1 MKKIL
6 AVARAEFFIA
16 ATSKAFI
23 IGIFMMPVFVCGGV
37 VVQYFAKDQI
47 DLTPRKIAIADYTGR
62 MYESLA
68 QQVKQRNEQEIF
80 SSDSNTETKDSDRSD
95 SNASESPPKQ
105 TAAKFLLEEVETE
118 KSSVDELTVALSE
131 RVESGDLFA
140 FALIERNV
148 YDAGSRDI
156 IRYHSQTPAYSALPN
171 WLGGAVNRDVKLY
184 RTTEMGLSPAAIQAI
199 QQPTPLSSYGL
210 VFLNEDGTVDEA
222 EEENRMLAKFV
233 PFAGLMLMFMMIMS
247 VAPSMLNNVLEEKMQ
262 KISEFL
268 VSSVTP
274 FQLMMGKLTGAVGIG
289 MTLSTIYLTAVFGLT
304 HYFEIADQIQPS
316 LYAWFIFF
324 LFIALV
330 IFGSIFSAIGAACS
344 EIRDAQ
350 SLMTPVM
357 VLVIL
362 PMMCLGPILDSPSST
377 FSTIVSLF
385 PPATPM
391 LMFARIAMQPGP
403 DAWEIIIAVIL
414 TVAFATAS
422 LWAAG
427 KVFRIGILSQGQAPS
442 FTKLIGWIVAK

>member
-16 ATSKAFI
+16 ATSKAFV
-23 IGIFMMPVFVCGGV
+23 IGIFMMPVFVSGGM
-37 VVQYFAKDQI
+37 VVQYLAKDQI

-62 MYESLA
+62 MFESLE
-68 QQVKQRNEQEIF
+68 QQVNHRNEVEIF
-80 SSDSNTETKDSDRSD
+80 SGNTTTAANGTDALSSG
-95 SNASESPPKQ
+95 ASKPAPRQ
-105 TAAKFLLEEVETE
+105 TAAKFLLEQVETA
-118 KSSVDELTVALSE
+118 SLSTDELSIALSK

-140 FALIERNV
+140 FALIESDV
-148 YDAGSRDI
+148 YDASSLDI
-156 IRYHSQTPAYSALPN
+156 IRYHTQTPGYSALPD
-171 WLGGAVNRDVKLY
+171 WLQSAVNREVKLH
-184 RTTEMGLSPAAIQAI
+184 RTTELGLSPAAVQAI
-199 QQPTPLSSYGL
+199 QQPTLLSTFGL
-210 VFLNEDGTVDEA
+210 VFLNEDGTVDAA
-222 EEENRMLAKFV
+222 EEENKILARIL

-247 VAPSMLNNVLEEKMQ
+247 VAPAMLNNVLEEKMQ

-289 MTLSTIYLTAVFGLT
+289 MTLSTLYLSAVFGLT
-304 HYFEIADQIQPS
+304 HYFEIADQIPIS

-362 PMMCLGPILDSPSST
+362 PVMCLAPILDSPSST
-377 FSTIVSLF
+377 FSKAVSLF

-403 DAWEIIIAVIL
+403 EAWEISIAVVL
-414 TVAFATAS
+414 TVAFAAAS

-442 FTKLIGWIVAK
+442 FTKLIGWILAK

>member
-1 MKKIL
+1 
-6 AVARAEFFIA
+6 
-16 ATSKAFI
+16 
-23 IGIFMMPVFVCGGV
+23 
-37 VVQYFAKDQI
+37 
-47 DLTPRKIAIADYTGR
+47 ADYTGR
-62 MYESLA
+62 MFESLEK
-68 QQVKQRNEQEIF
+68 QVNQRNEVEIF
-80 SSDSNTETKDSDRSD
+80 SGNTTSAANGTDALSSGAPKP
-95 SNASESPPKQ
+95 APKQ
-105 TAAKFLLEEVETE
+105 TAAKFLLEQVETA
-118 KSSVDELTVALSE
+118 SLSTDELNVALSK

-140 FALIERNV
+140 FALIESDV
-148 YDAGSRDI
+148 YDASSRDI
-156 IRYHSQTPAYSALPN
+156 IRYHTQTPGYSALPD
-171 WLGGAVNRDVKLY
+171 WLQSAVNREVKLH
-184 RTTEMGLSPAAIQAI
+184 RTTELGLSPAAVQAI
-199 QQPTPLSSYGL
+199 QQPTLLSTFGL
-210 VFLNEDGTVDEA
+210 VFLNEDGTVDAA
-222 EEENRMLAKFV
+222 EEENKILARIL

-247 VAPSMLNNVLEEKMQ
+247 VAPAMLNNVLEEKMQ

-289 MTLSTIYLTAVFGLT
+289 MTLSTLYLSAVFGLT
-304 HYFEIADQIQPS
+304 HYFEIADQIPIS

-362 PMMCLGPILDSPSST
+362 PVMCLAPILDSPSST
-377 FSTIVSLF
+377 FSKAVSLF

-403 DAWEIIIAVIL
+403 EAWEISIAVVL
-414 TVAFATAS
+414 TVAFAAAS

-442 FTKLIGWIVAK
+442 FTKLIGWILAK

>member
-16 ATSKAFI
+16 ATSKAFV
-23 IGIFMMPVFVCGGV
+23 IGIFMMPVFVSGGM
-37 VVQYFAKDQI
+37 VVQYLAKDQI

-62 MYESLA
+62 MFESLE
-68 QQVKQRNEQEIF
+68 QQVNHRNEVEIF
-80 SSDSNTETKDSDRSD
+80 SGNTTSAASGT
-95 SNASESPPKQ
+95 NALSSGASKPAPRQ
-105 TAAKFLLEEVETE
+105 TAAKFLLEQVETA
-118 KSSVDELTVALSE
+118 SLSTDELNIALSK

-140 FALIERNV
+140 FALIESDV
-148 YDAGSRDI
+148 YDASSRDI
-156 IRYHSQTPAYSALPN
+156 IRYHTQTPGYSALPD
-171 WLGGAVNRDVKLY
+171 WLQSAVNREVKLH
-184 RTTEMGLSPAAIQAI
+184 RTTELGLSPAAVQAI
-199 QQPTPLSSYGL
+199 QQPTLLSTFGL
-210 VFLNEDGTVDEA
+210 VFLNEDGTVDAA
-222 EEENRMLAKFV
+222 EEENKILARIL

-247 VAPSMLNNVLEEKMQ
+247 VAPAMLNNVLEEKMQ

-289 MTLSTIYLTAVFGLT
+289 MTLSTLYLSAVFGLT
-304 HYFEIADQIQPS
+304 HYFEIADQIPIS

-362 PMMCLGPILDSPSST
+362 PVMCLAPILDSPSST
-377 FSTIVSLF
+377 FSKAVSLF

-403 DAWEIIIAVIL
+403 EAWEISIAVVL
-414 TVAFATAS
+414 TVAFAAAS

-442 FTKLIGWIVAK
+442 FTKLIGWILAK

>member
-16 ATSKAFI
+16 ATSKAFV
-23 IGIFMMPVFVCGGV
+23 IGIFMMPVFVSGGM
-37 VVQYFAKDQI
+37 VVQYLAKDQI

-62 MYESLA
+62 MFESLE
-68 QQVKQRNEQEIF
+68 QQVNHRNEVEIF
-80 SSDSNTETKDSDRSD
+80 SGNTTSAASGT
-95 SNASESPPKQ
+95 NALSSGASKPAPRQ
-105 TAAKFLLEEVETE
+105 TAAKFLLEQVETA
-118 KSSVDELTVALSE
+118 SLSTDELNIALSK

-140 FALIERNV
+140 FALIESDV
-148 YDAGSRDI
+148 YDASSRDI
-156 IRYHSQTPAYSALPN
+156 IRYHTQTPGYSALPD
-171 WLGGAVNRDVKLY
+171 WLQSAVNREVKLH
-184 RTTEMGLSPAAIQAI
+184 RTTELGLSPAAVQAI
-199 QQPTPLSSYGL
+199 QQPTLLSTFGL
-210 VFLNEDGTVDEA
+210 VFLNEDGTVDAA
-222 EEENRMLAKFV
+222 EEENKILARIL

-247 VAPSMLNNVLEEKMQ
+247 VAPAMLNNVLEEKMQ

-289 MTLSTIYLTAVFGLT
+289 MTLSTLYLSAVFGLT
-304 HYFEIADQIQPS
+304 HYFEIADQIPIS

-350 SLMTPVM
+350 SLMTPVV

-362 PMMCLGPILDSPSST
+362 PVMCLAPILDSPSST
-377 FSTIVSLF
+377 FSKAVSLF

-403 DAWEIIIAVIL
+403 EAWEISIAVVL
-414 TVAFATAS
+414 TVAFAAAS

-442 FTKLIGWIVAK
+442 FTKLIGWILAK